1 MPGLSN
7 EELNQML
14 EQLKEPKDA
23 SSPKGK
29 GHSVSH
35 PKVDAFD
42 LGKSMANE
50 IYDKH
55 KMIGGRKRKKS
66 KFWSK
71 FVDGVKH
78 AFNSPIGK
86 KIRSEVKEHLPPVAK
101 EAVELVG
108 LGQKDC
114 CNSHKPKSKKTKRSN
129 PAAKKRGQLI
139 SQIMKKHRVKLGE
152 ASRMLKEGKY

>member
-1 MPGLSN
+1 MPVLSN

-71 FVDGVKH
+71 FVDGVKY

-101 EAVELVG
+101 EAAELVG
-108 LGQKDC
+108 LGDVRC
-114 CNSHKPKSKKTKRSN
+114 CNSHKPKKTKRRSN
-129 PAAKKRGQLI
+129 PAAQKRGKLI
-139 SQIMKKHRVKLGE
+139 AQIMRKHRVKLGQ
-152 ASRMLKEGKY
+152 ASKMLKEGRY